1 MNRRHQ
7 RQMQL
12 IDCQQHG
19 AESELFIVE
28 GESAASSVSALCN
41 AEFQAVLPLQG
52 KPLNAFKASEN
63 KVLACPLYHQFA
75 EAMGLQKA
83 TTICSQE
90 IANLRFGKVFLLF
103 DPDADGIHIGALFL
117 LYLKRWLPE
126 LLDTGNV
133 FMLRTP
139 MFGLEVVNAAGDIR
153 TEYAFLPQQLTA
165 MRTDIAKQGE
175 TIKRTDY
182 FQSLGSVPPTVLSQ
196 FCIHPETRQA
206 NVISKAHMDAVVATF
221 G

>member
-52 KPLNAFKASEN
+52 KPLNAFKASED
-63 KVLACPLYHQFA
+63 KVLSCPLYHQFA
-75 EAMGLQKA
+75 EALGLSKA
-83 TTICSQE
+83 TAATPNE
-90 IANLRFGKVFLLF
+90 LANLRFGKVFLLF

-126 LLDTGNV
+126 LLDSGKV

-139 MFGLEVVNAAGDIR
+139 MFGLEIANVSGNTR

-165 MRTDIAKQGE
+165 MKADIAKQGD
-175 TIKRTDY
+175 TLKRTDY
-182 FQSLGSVPPTVLSQ
+182 FQSLGSVPPEVLSE
-196 FCIHPETRQA
+196 FCIYPDTRQA
-206 NVISKAHMDAVVATF
+206 NVISEAHMDAVVATF